1 MKKRI
6 LLLVPTLILL
16 TGCSKSKAPS
26 FEKYSNAVTFDAF
39 KAGIEEKKFA
49 DFFLFSTGCKGKVY
63 YGVEYKSSSVIGDV
77 YISSEEG
84 TNEREIKFGYDMA
97 NNRSSINEKGE
108 TSYTN
113 TGAEVDEQKVS
124 KTTVSTQ
131 YQYNDKLDSFIYID
145 VKEKTYKKYTNK
157 NVTDSILYAIDD
169 EFVGFQSLYKQYE
182 AETEDVKSHY
192 AFYIDGGVFTMT
204 FSFTNETEVV
214 EGEST
219 ETVAK
224 KSTKYDF
231 LYQLE
236 IDDGKLHFKSK
247 CVSLIDETYLKT
259 YSTHIKDEVDSL
271 NTTTYCS
278 LEIGSDTSTIKEI
291 DISSYASLDKDPD
304 GGLLS

>member
-1 MKKRI
+1 
-6 LLLVPTLILL
+6 
-16 TGCSKSKAPS
+16 
-26 FEKYSNAVTFDAF
+26 
-39 KAGIEEKKFA
+39 
-49 DFFLFSTGCKGKVY
+49 
-63 YGVEYKSSSVIGDV
+63 
-77 YISSEEG
+77 
-84 TNEREIKFGYDMA
+84 MA

-131 YQYNDKLDSFIYID
+131 YQYNDKLESFIYID

-169 EFVGFQSLYKQYE
+169 EYVGFQGLYKQYE
-182 AETEDVKSHY
+182 TASEDIKSRY

-204 FSFTNETEVV
+204 FSTTSETEVV

-219 ETVAK
+219 EVMAK
-224 KSTKYDF
+224 ISAKSDY

-247 CVSLIDETYLKT
+247 CVSLTDETYLKNHL
-259 YSTHIKDEVDSL
+259 THIKDEVDSL

-278 LEIGSDTSTIKEI
+278 LEIGPDSSTIKEI